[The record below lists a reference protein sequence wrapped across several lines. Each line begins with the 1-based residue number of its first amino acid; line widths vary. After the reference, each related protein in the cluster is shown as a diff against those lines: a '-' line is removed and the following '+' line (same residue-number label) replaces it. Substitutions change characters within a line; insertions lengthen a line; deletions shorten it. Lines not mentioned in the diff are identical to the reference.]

1 MTMAVSTELTV
12 VIVLFYLVLIMGLGY
27 YGYKRTTKVEDY
39 MVAGRNTHPAIIA
52 LSYGATFIS
61 TSAIVGFGGTAAQY
75 GMSLMWLTVLCIVV
89 GVIIAFV
96 FMGKKIRRIGK
107 DLGALTYPELLGKM
121 FGSKMLIYATGL
133 IFVAAM
139 PLYTAAILI
148 GGARFIET
156 TLGIPYM
163 TALIGFAVI
172 VALYVVIGGLIA
184 VMYTD
189 AVQGTIMLVGMGL
202 LLVLT
207 YVYLGGVTT
216 ANATLEAMA
225 PLVPENLAA
234 MGMTGWTSMPIFGS
248 PIWMTVVTTLVLGVG
263 IGVLAQP
270 QLAVRF
276 MTAKDG
282 KALNRAVPMGALF
295 IVMMTGVAFTVG
307 PLTNIYF
314 METTGQLAL
323 EAAGGNA
330 DSVMPLYIN
339 SAMPELFVIIFMLTL
354 LSAAMSTLSSLL
366 HTMGTTL
373 GGDLF
378 ARLKG
383 KRYSVRANQ
392 LGIVL
397 MLAVSIVIA
406 VLMPGSII
414 ARATAMFM
422 GLCTAA
428 LLPVFVHGLTSK
440 RPSLLAAKWSMLAG
454 AGGWLLWTVFAHTA
468 ESKALGI
475 CNAIFGVDS
484 LVASP
489 WNYMDPLV
497 VGTLLSVAV
506 LLVLI
511 PLDKNRITREQQ
523 LSLRV

>member
-1 MTMAVSTELTV
+1 MTMAVSTELTIL
-12 VIVLFYLVLIMGLGY
+12 IVLFYLVLILGLGY
-27 YGYKRTTKVEDY
+27 YGYQRTKKVEDY
-39 MVAGRNTHPAIIA
+39 MVAGRNTHPMVIA

-89 GVIIAFV
+89 GV
-96 FMGKKIRRIGK
+96 M
-107 DLGALTYPELLGKM
+107 
-121 FGSKMLIYATGL
+121 
-133 IFVAAM
+133 
-139 PLYTAAILI
+139 
-148 GGARFIET
+148 

-163 TALIGFAVI
+163 TALLGFAGV

-189 AVQGTIMLVGMGL
+189 AVQGAIMLAGMGI

-207 YVYLGGVTT
+207 YVYLGGVTA
-216 ANATLEAMA
+216 ANSALEAMT

-234 MGMTGWTSMPIFGS
+234 IGMTGWTSMPEFGS
-248 PIWMTVVTTLVLGVG
+248 PVWMTVITTLVLGVG

-282 KALNRAVPMGALF
+282 KSLNRAVPMGALF

-307 PLTNIYF
+307 PLTNVYF

-323 EAAGGNA
+323 AAGNA
-330 DSVMPLYIN
+330 DSVIPLYIN
-339 SAMPELFVIIFMLTL
+339 VAMPELFVIIFMLTL

-373 GGDLF
+373 GGDMF

-392 LGIVL
+392 VGIVVM
-397 MLAVSIVIA
+397 MLASLAIA
-406 VLMPGSII
+406 VVMP
-414 ARATAMFM
+414 RRV
-422 GLCTAA
+422 
-428 LLPVFVHGLTSK
+428 LLPV
-440 RPSLLAAKWSMLAG
+440 RQRC
-454 AGGWLLWTVFAHTA
+454 LWVCVRRHFCLRLRTVLRRRRRRC
-468 ESKALGI
+468 SRRS
-475 CNAIFGVDS
+475 GV
-484 LVASP
+484 
-489 WNYMDPLV
+489 
-497 VGTLLSVAV
+497 
-506 LLVLI
+506 
-511 PLDKNRITREQQ
+511 
-523 LSLRV
+523 